1 MPEIAE
7 VETVRN
13 TLKNRIINKKILDV
27 KIYYKPIVL
36 NNEKEIKENLI
47 NKEFIDIKRIGKWLL
62 FETDTHYLLSHL
74 RMEGKYFLKKQ
85 DDPLEKHEHVEILFE
100 DGMSMRYHDT
110 RKFGRMKLVKK
121 EELYE
126 FDGIK
131 KQGIE
136 PISDKLT
143 KEYLFSKIS
152 KKTLPIKTILL
163 DQTIISGLGNIYA
176 DEVLFDAGIS
186 PFKKGKD
193 ITIEECEKIK
203 NSSKKIITAAIKDGG
218 TTIRSYTSS
227 LGVTGRFQQHLM
239 VHSKAGEF
247 CSICGTKIEKSFVN
261 GRSTYYCRL
270 CQDTYEVS
278 LEQFYLD
285 LLGLQQI
292 PEFLKKYLSVS
303 SLERLKKVGYFCG
316 MDYAS
321 KSIFSFKEYIS
332 RYDHSVSV
340 ALLTFKI
347 TQDKLA
353 TLSALFHDIAT
364 PCFSHVIDYMNGDY
378 INQES
383 TEEYTEQ
390 ILKKDKKLI
399 KLLKEDSID
408 LEKIV
413 NFKKFPLV
421 DNNRPKICADR
432 LDGIITSSIAWTQNI
447 TKTDIREII
456 NDLTV
461 YKNEEGKEELGFSK
475 IKIAQKI
482 LKINQKIDDFC
493 HSKEDTYMMNFLAN
507 IAKLLIEKNIITY
520 EDLYKYDEEE
530 LWHIIK
536 ISKDKKIQE
545 WVKKFET
552 IKTIPDLNYPEI
564 KKRILNPI
572 VNGKRLLN

>member
-126 FDGIK
+126 FEGIK

-186 PFKKGKD
+186 PFKRGKD

-482 LKINQKIDDFC
+482 LKTNQKIDDFC

-507 IAKLLIEKNIITY
+507 ITKLLIEKNIITY